1 VVLVQLFASKT
12 KEKSKKVAKKERKI
26 QIFSR
31 NLDNITSKKR
41 IQEKLSNERGKTRI
55 NTVPMSFSTTKL
67 NH

>member
-41 IQEKLSNERGKTRI
+41 IQEKLSNERGG
-55 NTVPMSFSTTKL
+55 NQ
-67 NH
+67 N